1 MENGNGRL
9 PLKCLKMAVLCKYCD
24 GSEQPSLTLTLLHGL
39 WFIMRH
45 HTCLTPATV
54 LSHIYCTGRGERTVH
69 NPRQRFLWLRYWNSR
84 VLRQHWPE
92 SLYPIILGNV
102 FLARILCISLSS
114 SVTDIQNGLLFHD
127 YRVRWCIFQYS
138 CNSDHSELYRIFL
151 PS

>member
-1 MENGNGRL
+1 MENGNGRF

-24 GSEQPSLTLTLLHGL
+24 GSEQPSLALTPPHGL

-54 LSHIYCTGRGERTVH
+54 LSHIYCTGSTVH

-92 SLYPIILGNV
+92 SLYPI
-102 FLARILCISLSS
+102 
-114 SVTDIQNGLLFHD
+114 
-127 YRVRWCIFQYS
+127 
-138 CNSDHSELYRIFL
+138 
-151 PS
+151 